1 MIKIIPTIGPITQSV
16 KDIKY
21 INKYANIFRL
31 NSSHN
36 TINWHYG
43 IAKKIKLISKENK
56 ILIDIP
62 GIKPRTL
69 NKLDISIKKNEM
81 VYFYFKKKPKGLINI
96 TNIIP
101 LSNPIPKIQ
110 KNIKSFSVSDGT
122 FSFKLLKYNKTFLS
136 GIAQQSFLL
145 KPNKGLNIPLSIY
158 EDNLQKKKYFNFL
171 EKINKIDFD
180 AIGLSFVQNY
190 KIINLIKKKYTNK
203 IIVSKIENFEGL
215 KNVKK
220 ICDVS
225 DVIMIDR
232 GDLAAEIGNE
242 NLFEA
247 IIKISE
253 VCKMFNKPLIM
264 ATENLDSM
272 IQNKLPTKSE
282 IFALA
287 YYNKINVDCI
297 MLSDETTTSKNWKNI
312 LNWTG
317 NFFQKQS
324 VKKSSKLI
332 LKDTFWDII
341 KDNLDIPIIIFTKK
355 GLSLNNVENLS
366 NYKNIIVFTESSKVK
381 FQCQFKKNINV
392 IQTDKF
398 DNKNFQKFIKK
409 NILRNSK
416 KIFKISNKI
425 IIIYISYPRKNSRAN
440 TAMLVTKDDFK

>member
-1 MIKIIPTIGPITQSV
+1 MIKIIPTIGPITQAI
-16 KDIKY
+16 KDIRH

-36 TINWHYG
+36 TINWHHD

-62 GIKPRTL
+62 GIKPRTS
-69 NKLDISIKKNEM
+69 NKLDISIKKNEK
-81 VYFYFKKKPKGLINI
+81 VYFYFKNKPKSSNNI
-96 TNIIP
+96 SKVIP

-110 KNIKSFSVSDGT
+110 KNIKSFSVSDGAY
-122 FSFKLLKYNKTFLS
+122 SFKLLNYNKTFLL
-136 GIAQQSFLL
+136 GVAQQSFLL

-158 EDNLQKKKYFNFL
+158 EDRLQKKKYFNFL
-171 EKINKIDFD
+171 SRISKIDFD

-190 KIINLIKKKYTNK
+190 KIINLIKKKYPKK

-215 KNVKK
+215 KNAKK

-253 VCKMFNKPLIM
+253 ICKTFNKPLIM

-272 IQNKLPTKSE
+272 IKNKLPTKSE

-287 YYNKINVDCI
+287 YYNRINVDCI

-312 LNWTG
+312 LNWTS

-324 VKKSSKLI
+324 LKKGSKLI
-332 LKDTFWDII
+332 FKDTFWDII
-341 KDNLDIPIIIFTKK
+341 KNNLDIPIIIFTKK

-366 NYKNIIVFTESSKVK
+366 NYKNITVFTESSKVK
-381 FQCQFKKNINV
+381 FHCQFKKNINV

-416 KIFKISNKI
+416 KIFKVSNKI